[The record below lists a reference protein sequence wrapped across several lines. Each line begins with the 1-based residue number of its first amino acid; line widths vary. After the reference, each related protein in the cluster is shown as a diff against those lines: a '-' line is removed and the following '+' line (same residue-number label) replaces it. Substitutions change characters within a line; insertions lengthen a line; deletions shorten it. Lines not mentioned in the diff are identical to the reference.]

1 MINQKLWYA
10 AWLVSGLLWA
20 CGGGTSEGSSWQS
33 DQATAEALGKAVMN
47 TDLSEVTPL
56 TEEELE
62 TWFPETLVGMPFKSA
77 QPGSMSRL
85 GISGIGANY
94 GEPGDKYI
102 AVVVTDCAG
111 PKAGMAAGMFRP
123 LATSELDQSSESGYE
138 RTVTENGIRA
148 VESFSQYENN
158 YTLSIFYKERFAVS
172 LNGYSVTR
180 DELWEA
186 VGELQLD
193 RLFD

>member
-10 AWLVSGLLWA
+10 AWLAIGLLWA
-20 CGGGTSEGSSWQS
+20 CGGATSDGNGGQS
-33 DQATAEALGKAVMN
+33 DEAMAEALGKAVMS
-47 TDLSEVTPL
+47 TDLSEVTPR
-56 TEEELE
+56 TVEELE
-62 TWFPETLVGMPFKSA
+62 TWLPETLLGLSLKSS
-77 QPGSMSRL
+77 QPGSMSKR

-94 GEPGDKYI
+94 GEPSDERVI
-102 AVVVTDCAG
+102 VTVTDCAG
-111 PKAGMAAGMFRP
+111 PEGGMAVGMFRP
-123 LATSELDQSSESGYE
+123 LFTSEFDQSSESGYE

-158 YTLSIFYKERFAVS
+158 YTISIFYKERFAVS
-172 LNGYSVTR
+172 LNGYAVSR